1 MPTETNPQTVRKASP
16 MWTVAI
22 LLITA
27 IATALILML
36 VSGH

>member
-1 MPTETNPQTVRKASP
+1 MPTETNPKTVRKASP